1 LAIAVSLKRFRI
13 IVETNEEE
21 GGGKQMRFVLSLFL
35 VIGSLA
41 GIAICFMSDI
51 VADSSVAAIN
61 GMDLSL
67 KFGIFFIAVFLG
79 GVSLL
84 FSRDTL

>member
-1 LAIAVSLKRFRI
+1 
-13 IVETNEEE
+13 
-21 GGGKQMRFVLSLFL
+21 MRFVLSLFL
-35 VIGSLA
+35 VVGSLA
-41 GIAICFMSDI
+41 GIAICFMSNI
-51 VADSSVAAIN
+51 VADSTLEAIN

-67 KFGIFFIAVFLG
+67 KFGVFFIAVFLG